1 ITRNRR
7 PSRITN
13 VYAKRQ
19 QEEHTAEHIFALRN
33 PRDRFHMQR
42 MNRKE
47 RGNKSTWPD
56 TASPARTTRHLAK
69 HEKEQDDSNHVQHNI
84 GEMMSAGI
92 EPKELAIEHVGDRR
106 QRMPVSR
113 VAMRER
119 RNNSGQREAAGYD
132 RVFIDVNVIVEINEF
147 MVQRLVEN
155 KPSDCD

>member
-1 ITRNRR
+1 
-7 PSRITN
+7 
-13 VYAKRQ
+13 
-19 QEEHTAEHIFALRN
+19 
-33 PRDRFHMQR
+33 MQG

-69 HEKEQDDSNHVQHNI
+69 HEKEQDDRTCVKDDI

-92 EPKELAIEHVGDRR
+92 EPKELAIEHVGNRR

-113 VAMRER
+113 VAVRER
-119 RNNSGQREAAGYD
+119 PNNSGQREAAGYD

-147 MVQRLVEN
+147 MAKRLPEN
-155 KPSDCD
+155 QPRDCD